1 MSALLIT
8 RAARADLKKIA
19 AYTQKTWGVAQRR
32 IYLKGLNATFQFLAD
47 NPSAGMTCNYVTAGL
62 KKHPHEQHVVFY
74 EHQDSTVVIVRV
86 LHRSMD
92 VELHLPK
99 A

>member
-1 MSALLIT
+1 MTPLLIS
-8 RAARADLKKIA
+8 RAARVDLKKIA
-19 AYTQKTWGVAQRR
+19 AYTQKTWGIPQRR
-32 IYLKGLNATFQFLAD
+32 AYLKGLDTAFRFLAD
-47 NPSAGMTCNYVTAGL
+47 NPGAGMTCDYIISGL
-62 KKHPHEQHVVFY
+62 RKHPHKQHIVFY
-74 EHQDSTVVIVRV
+74 EYRDDAIVIVRV